1 MSKIIQ
7 LKNVSKTYQIGE
19 TKVNALNNLSL
30 DVNKGEFIAIMGPS
44 GSGKSTAM
52 NMVGSLDTP
61 TTGQV
66 ILDGYDIS
74 KLEESQLATIR
85 GKKIGFVFQTFNLLP
100 SMTALENVMLPI
112 AFQNKISRE
121 LREKKATDMLNL
133 VGLGDRLYNKPG
145 QLSGGQRQRVA
156 IARALINEPEVILAD
171 EPTGNLDSKTG
182 QDVMNLLENLNRK
195 HKKTIIL
202 VTHDKEI
209 AKRADRI
216 LNLKDGTIARK

>member
-133 VGLGDRLYNKPG
+133 VGLGDRLHNKPG

>member
-133 VGLGDRLYNKPG
+133 VGLGDRLHNKPG

-156 IARALINEPEVILAD
+156 IARALVNEPEVILAD

-209 AKRADRI
+209 AKRADKI

>member
-133 VGLGDRLYNKPG
+133 VGLGDRLHNKPG

-156 IARALINEPEVILAD
+156 IARALVNEPEVILAD